1 MSSASTVAKPKTS
14 SLKTALQNAAVAIVA
29 TIISLAGIEICLRV
43 WGPEV
48 LALGDINVFYRYDPV
63 LGWDNLPNASG
74 YLTRAEYR
82 TQVSNNSLGMRD
94 VEIGEKQPG
103 EYRVAFLGDSFTWGV
118 GVSYGERFTEI
129 AEKLDPDIRPLNFGV
144 SGFSPVQYL
153 LQLDRVFPLKP
164 DYVVLVFCLGNDLTD
179 NVEYRPY
186 DHPKPYAKLSSDDT
200 RVEIAGY
207 PLPVS
212 EQGPALFGAN
222 SSLRTVGLV
231 KRVVDS
237 WTKPRA
243 GVVRSGRGIYA
254 ESLRSLYLPTNMLTP
269 AERDVIASLYKI
281 NEVLIDMI
289 RTNIDAKIGPHR
301 FVVALAPSQFEYL
314 PATQNFDP
322 NAVHDGMLASLR
334 RLNIPVIDGQP
345 VITPADFWERDG
357 HWRPSGHR
365 KFGELV
371 AKYLAAVPQHAALAA
386 RHP

>member
-1 MSSASTVAKPKTS
+1 MSSALTVVKPKTS

-48 LALGDINVFYRYDPV
+48 LALGDIYVFYRYDPV
-63 LGWDNLPNASG
+63 LGWDNLPNAHG

-82 TQVSNNSLGMRD
+82 TEVSNNSLGMRD
-94 VEIGEKQPG
+94 VEIGEKQPD

-129 AEKLDPDIRPLNFGV
+129 AEKLDPNIRSLNFGV

-153 LQLDRVFPLKP
+153 LQLGRVFALKP

-186 DHPKPYAKLSSDDT
+186 DHPKPYAKLSSDGT

-212 EQGPALFGAN
+212 EQGPSLLGAN
-222 SSLRTVGLV
+222 SSLRTVGLI
-231 KRVVDS
+231 KRALDS
-237 WTKPRA
+237 WTKPR
-243 GVVRSGRGIYA
+243 GGKVGLYA
-254 ESLRSLYLPTNMLTP
+254 ESLRSLYLPTHIATP
-269 AERDVIASLYKI
+269 AEREMIASLYKI
-281 NEVLIDMI
+281 NELLIETI
-289 RTNIDAKIGPHR
+289 RNKVDAEIGPNR
-301 FVVALAPSQFEYL
+301 FALALAPTQFEYL
-314 PATQNFDP
+314 PATHDFDP
-322 NAVHDGMLASLR
+322 NAVHDGVLASLR

-345 VITPADFWERDG
+345 VITPGDFWERDG

-365 KFGELV
+365 KFGEMI
-371 AKYLAAVPQHAALAA
+371 AKYLAAVPNHAAAAA

>member
-1 MSSASTVAKPKTS
+1 MSSALTVAKPKTS

-43 WGPEV
+43 WGPDV

-63 LGWDNLPNASG
+63 LGWDNLPNAHG

-82 TQVSNNSLGMRD
+82 TEVSNNSVGMRD
-94 VEIGEKQPG
+94 VEIGEKQRG
-103 EYRVAFLGDSFTWGV
+103 EYRIAFLGDSFTWGV

-129 AEKLDPDIRPLNFGV
+129 AEKLDPDIRSLNFGV

-153 LQLDRVFPLKP
+153 LQIDRVFALKP

-186 DHPKPYAKLSSDDT
+186 DHPKPYAKLSSDST
-200 RVEIAGY
+200 RFEIAGY

-222 SSLRTVGLV
+222 SSLRTVGLI

-237 WTKPRA
+237 WAKPRV
-243 GVVRSGRGIYA
+243 GMVGIYA
-254 ESLRSLYLPTNMLTP
+254 ESLRSLYLPTNILTP

-281 NEVLIDMI
+281 NELLIDTI
-289 RTNIDAKIGPHR
+289 RNKVDAEIGPHR
-301 FVVALAPSQFEYL
+301 FAVALAPTQFEYL
-314 PATQNFDP
+314 PATHDFDP
-322 NAVHDGMLASLR
+322 NAVHDGVLASLR
-334 RLNIPVIDGQP
+334 RLNIPVIDGEP
-345 VITPADFWERDG
+345 VITPSDFWERDG

-365 KFGELV
+365 KFGELI
-371 AKYLAAVPQHAALAA
+371 AKYLAVPKHAALAA
-386 RHP
+386 RQP